1 MSGTL
6 DGISAALDE
15 VFREIR
21 EKIREASKEANI
33 WESLQAF
40 AAAVDWTVCD
50 SPCYHSE
57 CRSHAGWARQL

>member
-21 EKIREASKEANI
+21 EKVREAGKEAKI

-40 AAAVDWTVCD
+40 AAAVDWTVCANI
-50 SPCYHSE
+50 C
-57 CRSHAGWARQL
+57 